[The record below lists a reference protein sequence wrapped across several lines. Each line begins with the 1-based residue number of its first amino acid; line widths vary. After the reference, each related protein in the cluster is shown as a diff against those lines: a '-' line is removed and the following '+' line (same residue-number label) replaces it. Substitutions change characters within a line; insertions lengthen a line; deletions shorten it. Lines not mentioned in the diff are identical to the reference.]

1 MGSLCIGT
9 SEVVC
14 AEVELTLINF
24 LPRQARTDFYFGV
37 ILPSVTYVIKY
48 FSQIWNLY
56 MKERQKT
63 IYNLDWCTPGKVVPA
78 TTKWNNFS

>member
-1 MGSLCIGT
+1 MGSSCIGT

-14 AEVELTLINF
+14 AEVELTKINF

-63 IYNLDWCTPGKVVPA
+63 IYNLDWCTPGKVVP
-78 TTKWNNFS
+78 TTAKWNNFS